1 MYVTFIKTVTC
12 KTCKIHRQARCYQR
26 SWLAAAL
33 LLLLNFWRD
42 GGAGGGDKLESLIL
56 CINKVVSPTMYIV
69 GLEEYRMGA
78 IIITLVSLV
87 IKNIKPKI

>member
-1 MYVTFIKTVTC
+1 MSC

-33 LLLLNFWRD
+33 LLLLKFWRD
-42 GGAGGGDKLESLIL
+42 GGAGGDKLESLIL

-78 IIITLVSLV
+78 IIITLVSLE
-87 IKNIKPKI
+87 IKNTKPKI